1 MVTYTNG
8 RESMELTR
16 EQFHALIRKIQKEFQ
31 RRKNLAETE
40 LGRKILESEDRRR
53 G

>member
-8 RESMELTR
+8 RESMELSK
-16 EQFHALIRKIQKEFQ
+16 EQFHALIRRIQKESQ
-31 RRKNLAETE
+31 RRKNLAKTE
-40 LGRKILESEDRRR
+40 LGRKILEREDKQR